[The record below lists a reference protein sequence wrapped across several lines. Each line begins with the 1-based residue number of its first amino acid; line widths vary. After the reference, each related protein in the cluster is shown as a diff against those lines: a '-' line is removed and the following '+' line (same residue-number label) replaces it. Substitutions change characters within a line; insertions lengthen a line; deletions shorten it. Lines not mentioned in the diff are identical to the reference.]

1 MGQLIPF
8 QSDTYTLFR
17 SLFSTACD
25 TSALMLANVHDV
37 ICNRA
42 DILFFFFCFLFFS
55 FCSFFFIYI
64 KNLKLSAMTTTGCD
78 VMPQYGVRRAY
89 SIVNRISG

>member
-17 SLFSTACD
+17 SLFSTACE

-42 DILFFFFCFLFFS
+42 DILSFFIFLYFS
-55 FCSFFFIYI
+55 FF
-64 KNLKLSAMTTTGCD
+64 
-78 VMPQYGVRRAY
+78 
-89 SIVNRISG
+89 